1 MSRAPLQDRLVNLCF
16 QCVRFVGLR
25 VERSKERRGTRQV
38 ALPLCNRRLEREGIY
53 VVRRDIEN
61 LIKLSQRFRKTT
73 KEDIRK
79 RVLGEEV
86 NVARVE
92 PLGFVEMRLAAV
104 PLTSPPRN
112 KSQRFRNQAAIR

>member
-1 MSRAPLQDRLVNLCF
+1 MTVAC
-16 QCVRFVGLR
+16 QCVRIVVSRLDR
-25 VERSKERRGTRQV
+25 CKNRQGNRQFP
-38 ALPLCNRRLEREGIY
+38 LPLCNRRLEREGIY